1 MNSGPACAGQSTQTF
16 LPKVGEK
23 VFLCLN
29 TGTKPRKGR
38 SGGAEARVPLDQE
51 LRLKTNS

>member
-1 MNSGPACAGQSTQTF
+1 MNSGPACAGHSPRTF
-16 LPKVGEK
+16 LPKVGER

-38 SGGAEARVPLDQE
+38 SGWAETRVPLDQE
-51 LRLKTNS
+51 FRL